1 MLVKKTQYET
11 GTVYRTPWP
20 QVAKKDQEV
29 QGPRPVS
36 TIGGGRGGCLMSFS
50 QAAGVASGR

>member
-11 GTVYRTPWP
+11 GTIYRTPHAK
-20 QVAKKDQEV
+20 VAKADREV
-29 QGPRPVS
+29 QGVQPVS

-50 QAAGVASGR
+50 QGTGVANGR